1 MSNPTVLRREGL
13 SLDAFGVL
21 RRDESWVA
29 LPALEAKVTAR
40 LLADIG
46 EVVPTAELCHAVWPG
61 RDIPPNYRP
70 LNVLVFRLRRRIA
83 PLEITIST
91 IRSHGFLLDV

>member
-1 MSNPTVLRREGL
+1 MSHPTALKREGV

-29 LPALEAKVTAR
+29 LPTLEAKVAAR

-46 EVVPTAELCHAVWPG
+46 DVVPTAALCHAVWPG
-61 RDIPPNYRP
+61 RDIPPNNRP
-70 LNVLVFRLRRRIA
+70 LSVLVFRLRRRIA
-83 PLEITIST
+83 PLGITIST
-91 IRSHGFLLDV
+91 IRSHGFMLHV